1 MSLGNEY
8 ELLAIDLDGT
18 LLDDRH
24 KLPDRNRDALHAAH
38 EAGLRVVVCTGR
50 CYTETR
56 PILEDIGLDLDA
68 AITVGGALLTEVAT
82 GRTLHAETIGLDL
95 AREAADWFARRN
107 LSVMW
112 LHDASEAGF
121 DGYVIQ
127 TGPQHPAIDRWFA
140 ITPCEMRPVDR
151 APMDGRPPLRVNVL
165 DSIDALQDVAVEFQ
179 QHFDDRMSYNVIR
192 VPTYDFTVLEAFAA
206 GVDKWS
212 GIVRLCERWGVDVGR
227 TIAIGDDVNDVPM
240 IRNAGLGV
248 AVANAR
254 PEVHAVAQRQV
265 PPNVECGVAD
275 LIDELLLARK
285 GGG

>member
-1 MSLGNEY
+1 MLLGEQY

-24 KLPDRNRDALHAAH
+24 KLPSRNRAALHAAH

-82 GRTLHAETIGLDL
+82 GRTLHAATIELDL
-95 AREAADWFARRN
+95 AREAADWFAQRN
-107 LSVMW
+107 FSVMW
-112 LHDASEAGF
+112 LHDAYEVGF

-127 TGPQHPAIDRWFA
+127 TGPQHPAIDRWLE
-140 ITPCEMRPVDR
+140 ITPCEMRPVDQT
-151 APMDGRPPLRVNVL
+151 PIDGRPPLRVNVL
-165 DSIDALQDVAVEFQ
+165 DSIDALHDVAIKFQ
-179 QHFDDRMSYNVIR
+179 QHFDRRMAYNVIR

-206 GVDKWS
+206 GVDKWT
-212 GIVRLCERWGVDVGR
+212 GIVQLCERWGVDVAR

-240 IRNAGLGV
+240 IRSAGLGV
-248 AVANAR
+248 AVANAL
-254 PEVHAVAQRQV
+254 PEVLAVARRHV
-265 PPNVECGVAD
+265 SANVACGVAE